1 MKYWASLGL
10 SFFTILAEGQEK
22 DLSYYY
28 NQAEEAY
35 RAKAHPKFYE
45 MIKEANRIH
54 PYHQGI
60 LYQLGMAA
68 ALTGHKAEAIENL
81 KKAIL
86 IDASFKLEG
95 LADFNSIKNTPE
107 FRSLLELQ
115 REWQRPVIHSDT
127 AFVLHDRSLHTE
139 GIDYDASDKTFYLGS
154 IHKRKIVKVTASG
167 DATDHR
173 QVGAGTSGQATDF
186 CPEGFEGMT
195 SIFGI
200 KVDSKNKILWACSS
214 PMQEMKNYDSAA
226 RSAVFKFELSTG
238 KLLEKIQ
245 RPKWEKDGVF
255 GDLILNKKG
264 DVFVSDSQTN
274 TIFIIHEKTH
284 QLEPYFTSPDFWNI
298 QGLSFSDNEKF
309 LFISDYVKGI
319 YRLEL
324 KTKTLTEV
332 KCNLDVSLKGIDGL
346 VCDDHSLIAIQNGTN
361 PLRVSRYI
369 LNTDQNQIIQFEI
382 IDRKHPAFNEPTL
395 GVVAGKTFYYIANS
409 QWSGYDNEHHIK
421 PDDLLQDIV
430 ILKAKLRD

>member
-1 MKYWASLGL
+1 MKYLSALLL
-10 SFFTILAEGQEK
+10 SFFGFLALGQDADQ
-22 DLSYYY
+22 DLTYFY
-28 NQAEEAY
+28 NKAKEAY
-35 RAKAHPKFYE
+35 RVKAYPKFYE
-45 MIKEANRIH
+45 LIKEANRIH

-81 KKAIL
+81 KKAVL

-95 LADFNSIKNTPE
+95 LADFNAIKNTPE

-127 AFVLHDRSLHTE
+127 AFVLNDRSLHTE
-139 GIDYDASDKTFYLGS
+139 GIDYDGTSNTFYLGS

-167 DATDHR
+167 S
-173 QVGAGTSGQATDF
+173 SGQAADF

-200 KVDSKNKILWACSS
+200 KVDVKNNVLWACSS
-214 PMQEMKNYDSAA
+214 PMQEMKNYDSMA
-226 RSAVFKFELSTG
+226 RSSVFKFELSSG

-245 RPKWEKDGVF
+245 RPKMDKDGVF

-274 TIFIIHEKTH
+274 TIFIINEKTH

-319 YRLEL
+319 FRLEL
-324 KTKTLTEV
+324 KTKTLTEI
-332 KCNLDVSLKGIDGL
+332 KCNLDVTLKGIDGL
-346 VCDDHSLIAIQNGTN
+346 VYDDHALIAIQNGTN
-361 PLRVSRYI
+361 PLRVTRYI
-369 LNTDQNQIIQFEI
+369 LNAEQNQITQFEI

-409 QWSGYDNEHHIK
+409 QWSGYDLHHDIK
-421 PDDLLQDIV
+421 PDSLLQDIV
-430 ILKAKLRD
+430 ILKSKLGH